1 MKRDSFFKRGWH
13 LTIVS
18 AICLGFFLVPIF
30 WMISTALKPLSEIFA
45 YPPRILPESIDW
57 SIWSRILTDSQ
68 ILRFFLNSL
77 IVASGTTVL
86 TLILAVPCAYG
97 IAHLPIRG
105 KSIILLLSLSSLM
118 FPSVM
123 IAIPLFV
130 IFNRLGLVNTYPGLI
145 FANSAI
151 CLPFAITILRP
162 FFRSIPRELSE
173 AARIDGCGLMNAFR
187 LIILPLSTPA
197 VLTVGIFTF
206 LAAWGDLLMALTLN
220 SDEAM
225 RPVTSGLFKYMGN
238 NVSQWNMVMAFAT
251 LEMLP
256 PLVLFLAA
264 QKYVVAGLTD
274 GAIKG

>member
-1 MKRDSFFKRGWH
+1 
-13 LTIVS
+13 LTSLS
-18 AICLGFFLVPIF
+18 AVCLIFFLVPLF

-45 YPPRILPESIDW
+45 YPPRLVPENIDW
-57 SIWSRILTDSQ
+57 SVWSRILTDPQ
-68 ILRFFLNSL
+68 ILRFFWNSF
-77 IVASGTTVL
+77 IVASGTTIL

-130 IFNRLGLVNTYPGLI
+130 IFNSLGLINTYPALI
-145 FANSAI
+145 FADSAI

-173 AARIDGCGLMNAFR
+173 AARIDGCSPFSAFR
-187 LIILPLSTPA
+187 RVILPLSAPA

-206 LAAWGDLLMALTLN
+206 LAAWGDLLMALSLIT
-220 SDEAM
+220 DEAM

-238 NVSQWNMVMAFAT
+238 NVSQWNMVMGFAT
-251 LEMLP
+251 LEMIP

-264 QKYVVAGLTD
+264 QKYVVAGLTN
-274 GAIKG
+274 GAVKG

>member
-1 MKRDSFFKRGWH
+1 VKAHPFFQRGWH
-13 LTIVS
+13 LTSLS
-18 AICLGFFLVPIF
+18 AVCLIFFLVPLF

-45 YPPRILPESIDW
+45 YPPRLVPENIDW
-57 SIWSRILTDSQ
+57 SVWSRILTDPQ
-68 ILRFFLNSL
+68 ILRFFWNSF
-77 IVASGTTVL
+77 IVASGTTIL

-130 IFNRLGLVNTYPGLI
+130 IFNSLGLINTYPALI
-145 FANSAI
+145 FADSAI

-173 AARIDGCGLMNAFR
+173 AARIDGCSPFSAFR
-187 LIILPLSTPA
+187 RVILPLSAPA

-206 LAAWGDLLMALTLN
+206 LAAWGDLLMALSLIT
-220 SDEAM
+220 DEAM

-238 NVSQWNMVMAFAT
+238 NVSQWNMVMGFAT
-251 LEMLP
+251 LEMIP

-264 QKYVVAGLTD
+264 QKYVVAGLTN
-274 GAIKG
+274 GAVKG

>member
-1 MKRDSFFKRGWH
+1 MKRSPFFQRGWH

-18 AICLGFFLVPIF
+18 AICLGFFLIPIF

-45 YPPRILPESIDW
+45 SPPRILPENIDW
-57 SIWSRILTDSQ
+57 SIWVRILSDSQ

-77 IVASGTTVL
+77 IVASGTTLL

-130 IFNRLGLVNTYPGLI
+130 IFNGLGLVNTYPGLI

-162 FFRSIPRELSE
+162 FFRSIPKELSE

-187 LIILPLSTPA
+187 LIILPLSIPA

-220 SDEAM
+220 TDEAM

-238 NVSQWNMVMAFAT
+238 NVSQWNMVMGFAT

-274 GAIKG
+274 GAVKG

>member
-1 MKRDSFFKRGWH
+1 
-13 LTIVS
+13 
-18 AICLGFFLVPIF
+18 
-30 WMISTALKPLSEIFA
+30 MISTALKPLSEIFA
-45 YPPRILPESIDW
+45 YPPRLVPENIDW
-57 SIWSRILTDSQ
+57 SVWSRILTDPQ
-68 ILRFFLNSL
+68 ILRFFWNSF
-77 IVASGTTVL
+77 IVASGTTIL

-130 IFNRLGLVNTYPGLI
+130 IFNSLGLINTYPALI
-145 FANSAI
+145 FADSAI

-173 AARIDGCGLMNAFR
+173 AARIDGCSPFSAFR
-187 LIILPLSTPA
+187 RVILPLSAPA
-197 VLTVGIFTF
+197 VLTVDIFTF
-206 LAAWGDLLMALTLN
+206 LAAWGDLLMALSLIT
-220 SDEAM
+220 DEAM

-238 NVSQWNMVMAFAT
+238 NVSQWNMVMGFAT
-251 LEMLP
+251 LEMIP

-274 GAIKG
+274 GAVKG